1 MRVTKSR
8 LLQIIREEVRSA
20 VVDQGLED
28 ELVREEEEIESEEG
42 DLPLP
47 PKVSGID
54 NPAEKRKFK
63 KAFLDTYTDYKSMSP
78 RPTNFPKEIRI
89 GPEAPGAKVTPDIAK
104 KLIQDLGYEVQ
115 QEILP
120 GGMGSCSGKG
130 CTYVVAATN
139 DSPPFSVVFG
149 SANKGESFEAALR
162 DDLATGSGPL
172 GDELLSSLGMTR
184 ADVQKID
191 PPLPARAR
199 PLTGQIRDDGQAIS
213 DITIHTSGG
222 PMYISLKDPT
232 GGTFANNG
240 VAGMFVDT
248 ADGFIPGEHP
258 LDDFVSALGVD
269 KMRVAL
275 GASDYKMMRDT
286 PPERCEVVTP
296 DTFDGPKIANYLAS
310 ALGYGYVYARK
321 QTKGGYHIERL
332 ETEEDARALVG
343 MPTNINII
351 YARFCNTGKSKSK
364 GTRVIVDTDNGAR
377 YEVAIRNKS
386 GKIVPNQMTI
396 SIKGYPTSSI
406 HETYTRR
413 AFERFL
419 KF

>member
-1 MRVTKSR
+1 
-8 LLQIIREEVRSA
+8 
-20 VVDQGLED
+20 
-28 ELVREEEEIESEEG
+28 
-42 DLPLP
+42 
-47 PKVSGID
+47 
-54 NPAEKRKFK
+54 
-63 KAFLDTYTDYKSMSP
+63 
-78 RPTNFPKEIRI
+78 
-89 GPEAPGAKVTPDIAK
+89 
-104 KLIQDLGYEVQ
+104 
-115 QEILP
+115 
-120 GGMGSCSGKG
+120 
-130 CTYVVAATN
+130 
-139 DSPPFSVVFG
+139 
-149 SANKGESFEAALR
+149 
-162 DDLATGSGPL
+162 
-172 GDELLSSLGMTR
+172 
-184 ADVQKID
+184 
-191 PPLPARAR
+191 
-199 PLTGQIRDDGQAIS
+199 
-213 DITIHTSGG
+213 
-222 PMYISLKDPT
+222 MYISLKDPT

-275 GASDYKMMRDT
+275 GASDYKMMRDI